1 MKKIISFILAFIL
14 ILSLAPNVFAVGEIT
29 GVIRNTDIKAYVI
42 GKPIKSYNVDNWTCI
57 VAEDLEN
64 YDFEVFWLPNERE
77 LHINALWHYDSPQ
90 FGMSTL
96 YDFEENTKPV
106 GSIAGYVY
114 NTDIKTYVNGNEVTS
129 FNVNGRTMIVIDQ
142 FGKYMDGYTWNGE
155 ARAAQAWLAGNKT
168 AEYKPIQKRTEKIF
182 QQEEDFEFYKNNY
195 IGWYD
200 FNFDGTSEKINVYLE
215 ECIDYTTD
223 ILVSIGSYSK
233 RIKTYGATLE
243 SIYLCDIDLT
253 DGVKDLVII
262 TVEDSSDPV
271 ARIIRFDKNLTQ
283 YKFRFYNEYDDEY
296 YELDENWTGYVGNH
310 YFNVN
315 DDGTI
320 TFREQTPSMG
330 MWHVYRTYKRN
341 AQGKFEEIVPSYYT
355 VLPEEYDLSFW
366 EGGFSDYEI
375 DMWRKGYIRAYTK
388 YYGDGVVINKGDY
401 FRVLYDNGKNYI
413 YIEKTN
419 GQAGWIYV
427 TWDTNKLNE
436 VYFTLAG

>member
-1 MKKIISFILAFIL
+1 MKKILIITFLLLLAMSVSVGAAQVGDKIGE
-14 ILSLAPNVFAVGEIT
+14 AVFSDIT
-29 GVIRNTDIKAYVI
+29 AYINNYPIPSYVI
-42 GKPIKSYNVDNWTCI
+42 NNYAVII
-57 VAEDLEN
+57 AEDLRDYGCDVVYDNLQRTLSITKSSAEN
-64 YDFEVFWLPNERE
+64 DF
-77 LHINALWHYDSPQ
+77 NAPLMYKTSMETGEYFTDV
-90 FGMSTL
+90 L
-96 YDFEENTKPV
+96 Y
-106 GSIAGYVY
+106 
-114 NTDIKTYVNGNEVTS
+114 TDIKTYVNGNEVTS

-155 ARAAQAWLAGNKT
+155 ARAAQAWLAGKKT

-283 YKFRFYNEYDDEY
+283 YKFRFYDEYDDEY

-366 EGGFSDYEI
+366 DGGFSDYEI

-436 VYFTLAG
+436 VYFMLAG

>member
-1 MKKIISFILAFIL
+1 MKKVLIITFLLLLAMSVSVGAAQVGDKIGE
-14 ILSLAPNVFAVGEIT
+14 AVFSDIT
-29 GVIRNTDIKAYVI
+29 AYINNYPIPSYVI
-42 GKPIKSYNVDNWTCI
+42 NNYAVII
-57 VAEDLEN
+57 AEDLRDYGCDVVYDNLQRTLSITKSSAEN
-64 YDFEVFWLPNERE
+64 DF
-77 LHINALWHYDSPQ
+77 NAPLMYKTSMETGEYFTDV
-90 FGMSTL
+90 L
-96 YDFEENTKPV
+96 Y
-106 GSIAGYVY
+106 
-114 NTDIKTYVNGNEVTS
+114 TDIKTYVNGNEVTS

-155 ARAAQAWLAGNKT
+155 ARAAQAWLAGKKT

-296 YELDENWTGYVGNH
+296 YELDENWTGYVENH